1 VVRRFWLEDGVW
13 AAVLLGLLVF
23 VVASASGRALDPII
37 DTGRDLYI
45 PEQIRQGAKLY
56 RDVLYYYPPLTPYA
70 LAAITSVT
78 GSSLRA
84 YTGIGASIALLTMAA
99 LYTLGRVAGS
109 ARAGGTAALLF
120 AACSVYSV
128 SGRTSNYFFPY
139 AHAATLAMLFFLC
152 GGAFLLVYA
161 YRGRNA
167 IAMALALTSL
177 LAASWTKLEF
187 VVFSAVLLV
196 AFAIVHRLWIGW
208 LGAYALVGG
217 LSFFLVDR
225 FFRDVPDERHWLFEN
240 VLAPSLLN
248 GASARLFYRRV
259 AGFEQPVANL
269 QAIVVGALLVAACVG
284 LVRWAD
290 RANGRTTYAAVA
302 IVISTALVF
311 GGAAFFRSWA
321 LLQFALIPFALRRP
335 RDPLLILLVM
345 SLCASSRVLLR
356 LFPSWYGFVFIVPTY
371 VLIAHVV
378 FDWLPER
385 GVYSRRAALLWI
397 APLVVL
403 AAQFLWT
410 ERQLLQSKTHAVNT
424 PRGTY
429 FDDNPH
435 RASVVSQLVEHL
447 GRNRAQT
454 LVVAPEGLALNYLAR
469 VATPLTFH
477 TFTPVETA
485 DRDTERRIV
494 EELASRKPE
503 RIAIVARD
511 VSDFGYRGFGI
522 DYNRNVAELIRERYV
537 PEKKWQLAGFELLLL
552 RRSGQ
557 SAR

>member
-1 VVRRFWLEDGVW
+1 MARRSFVDGVW
-13 AAVLLGLLVF
+13 AAVLLSLLIL
-23 VVASASGRALDPII
+23 VVASAWGRALDPII

-45 PEQIRQGAKLY
+45 PEQIRQGTKLY
-56 RDVLYYYPPLTPYA
+56 RDVLYYYPPLAPYA

-84 YTGIGASIALLTMAA
+84 YTGIGTAIALLTMAA

-109 ARAGGTAALLF
+109 ARAGGSAALLF

-161 YRGRNA
+161 YRGRRPLW
-167 IAMALALTSL
+167 MALALTSL
-177 LAASWTKLEF
+177 LAASWTKIEF
-187 VVFSAVLLV
+187 VVFSAVLLFT
-196 AFAIVHRLWIGW
+196 FAVVHRLWIGW
-208 LGAYALVGG
+208 LGAYVLAGG
-217 LSFFLVDR
+217 VSFVLVDR
-225 FFRDVPDERHWLFEN
+225 FFSDVPPERHWLFEN

-259 AGFEQPVANL
+259 AGFDQPLENL
-269 QAIVVGALLVAACVG
+269 QAILVGALLVIACVA
-284 LVRWAD
+284 LVRWTD
-290 RANGRTTYAAVA
+290 RATGRAAYAVVA
-302 IVISTALVF
+302 IVLGTALVF

-321 LLQFALIPFALRRP
+321 LIQFALIPFALRRP
-335 RDPLLILLVM
+335 RDPLLILLIM

-371 VLIAHVV
+371 VLIAYVI

-397 APLVVL
+397 APIVVL
-403 AAQFLWT
+403 ALQFLWT
-410 ERQLLQSKTHAVNT
+410 ERRLLESKTFPVKTA
-424 PRGTY
+424 RGTF

-435 RASVVSQLVEHL
+435 RAAVVTQLIDHL
-447 GRNRAQT
+447 QRNRART

-469 VATPLTFH
+469 VPTPLTFH

-485 DRDTERRIV
+485 DSGTERRIV
-494 EELASRKPE
+494 EELASRNPE
-503 RIAIVARD
+503 RIAIVGRD

-522 DYNRNVAELIRERYV
+522 DYNRSVAELIRTRYV
-537 PEKKWQLAGFELLLL
+537 PEKKWQLTGFELLLL
-552 RRSGQ
+552 RHVEQVGR
-557 SAR
+557 